1 MEAKQIKEMNDL
13 NRDIWGM
20 IVKAQKTKNWALL
33 EINLKRLYSLQ
44 KKYINIINLM
54 DYEVKGT
61 TLMLQDEI
69 RIRSQFEKQWFI
81 DLAER
86 NGNYQKM
93 KENIDKY
100 FKDEEAL

>member
-1 MEAKQIKEMNDL
+1 MTAKQIQEMNAL

-20 IVKAQKTKNWALL
+20 IVQAQQTKNWALI
-33 EINLKRLYSLQ
+33 EKNLKRLYSLQ
-44 KKYINIINLM
+44 KKYINLINIM

-69 RIRSQFEKQWFI
+69 RLRSHFEKEWFKGV
-81 DLAER
+81 ATKV
-86 NGNYQKM
+86 GSYQEM

-100 FKDEEAL
+100 FHEEESI

>member
-1 MEAKQIKEMNDL
+1 MKAEDIQKMNDL

-20 IVKAQKTKNWALL
+20 IVQAQKTKNWALI

-44 KKYINIINLM
+44 KKYINLINIM

-61 TLMLQDEI
+61 TLILQDEM
-69 RIRSQFEKQWFI
+69 RIRRKFEKQWFK
-81 DLAER
+81 DVAER
-86 NGNYQKM
+86 NGSYKAM

-100 FKDEEAL
+100 FGNEEEI

>member
-20 IVKAQKTKNWALL
+20 IVQAQKTKNWALL

-44 KKYINIINLM
+44 KKYINLINLM

-69 RIRSQFEKQWFI
+69 RVRNQFEKMWFK
-81 DLAER
+81 DVAER

-100 FKDEEAL
+100 FKDEEEL